1 MPRPIRLKTIRVM
14 PQALTFAASEAQN
27 LEDKPSITLNLE
39 EWECLRLVDYQGID
53 QEEAAK
59 SLDVSRQL
67 LQMLLRSARQ
77 KVARALV
84 EVLPLCIRDGH
95 YKYTDNVGELKINR
109 SEEMKIA
116 VTCFQDAV
124 FAHFGRTPEFAIY
137 LVEDGKIVKEERLAA
152 PAEGHGALAGFLKTQ
167 NVNTLICGGIGGGAI
182 NALRAAGI
190 KVFTGASG
198 KVREQAESL
207 LAGQLPQLGDAN
219 CDHSGHEHD
228 HDHGHE
234 AGCGQHVHN
243 C

>member
-1 MPRPIRLKTIRVM
+1 MPRPIRLKTIRDL
-14 PQALTFAASEAQN
+14 PQVLAFAASDEQN

-39 EWECLRLVDYQGID
+39 EWECLRLVDYQGVD
-53 QEEAAK
+53 QEKAAK
-59 SLDVSRQL
+59 SLDISRQL

-84 EVLPLCIRDGH
+84 EVLPLYIRDGH
-95 YKYTDNVGELKINR
+95 YTYTNAVGEPKINR
-109 SEEMKIA
+109 SDDMKVA
-116 VTCFQDAV
+116 VTCFHDEV

-137 LVEDGKIVKEERLAA
+137 QVEDGKIVKEERVAA
-152 PAEGHGALAGFLKTQ
+152 PAEGHGALVGFLKTQ
-167 NVNTLICGGIGGGAI
+167 NVNTLICGGIGGGAV

-190 KVFTGASG
+190 EVFTGASG

-219 CDHSGHEHD
+219 CDHGGHED
-228 HDHGHE
+228 GHE
-234 AGCGQHVHN
+234 AGCGHHDRN

>member
-1 MPRPIRLKTIRVM
+1 MPRPIRLKTIRDM
-14 PQALTFAASEAQN
+14 PQALAFIASDERN
-27 LEDKPSITLNLE
+27 SENKPSITLNLE
-39 EWECLRLVDYQGID
+39 EWECLRLVDYQGMD

-59 SLDVSRQL
+59 SLAVSRQL

-84 EVLPLCIRDGH
+84 EALPLYIRDGH
-95 YKYTDNVGELKINR
+95 YTYTDSVGEPKINR

-116 VTCFQDAV
+116 VTCFQDEV

-137 LVEDGKIVKEERLAA
+137 QVEDGKIVKEERVAA
-152 PAEGHGALAGFLKTQ
+152 PAEGHSALAGFLKTQ
-167 NVNTLICGGIGGGAI
+167 NVTTLICGGIGGGAI

-190 KVFTGASG
+190 DVFTGATG

-207 LAGQLPQLGDAN
+207 LAGQLPKTGDAN
-219 CDHSGHEHD
+219 CDHSGHEHN
-228 HDHGHE
+228 HE
-234 AGCGQHVHN
+234 AGCDHDGQN

>member
-1 MPRPIRLKTIRVM
+1 MPRPTRLKTIRDL
-14 PQALTFAASEAQN
+14 PQALAFVASDEQN
-27 LEDKPSITLNLE
+27 FEDKPSITLNLE

-53 QEEAAK
+53 QEEAAA

-84 EVLPLCIRDGH
+84 EVLPLYIRDGH
-95 YKYTDNVGELKINR
+95 YTYTDSIGDSNNDR
-109 SEEMKIA
+109 SNEMKVA
-116 VTCFQDAV
+116 VTCFQDEV
-124 FAHFGRTPEFAIY
+124 FAHFGRTPEFAIFQ
-137 LVEDGKIVKEERLAA
+137 VEDGKIVKEERVAA
-152 PAEGHGALAGFLKTQ
+152 PTEGHGALAGFLKTQ

-190 KVFTGASG
+190 EVFTGATG

-207 LAGQLPQLGDAN
+207 LAGRLPQMGDAN
-219 CDHSGHEHD
+219 CDHSGHEH
-228 HDHGHE
+228 GHE
-234 AGCGQHVHN
+234 AGCGNHGHN